1 MTEGSENITGRQEFI
16 QQVHPIFLN
25 TTAICVFSLEFLDED
40 ADKLSFHAKHHQAQ
54 LTRSYLLLERRLR
67 LPKNEITKIMQS
79 W

>member
-1 MTEGSENITGRQEFI
+1 
-16 QQVHPIFLN
+16 VLPIFLN
-25 TTAICVFSLEFLDED
+25 TTAICVFSSEFLDEE

-54 LTRSYLLLERRLR
+54 FARSYLLLERRLR